1 MVFPVEVLVEIDD
14 VNKIYYT
21 EVKNFAANDNE
32 GINNALNELK
42 ELLSTA
48 LAKGYQIIKREK
60 NITPMDDGMMA
71 TIDEKINEL
80 GGPSR

>member
-1 MVFPVEVLVEIDD
+1 MYQSVEVLVLVDD

-21 EVKNFAANDNE
+21 EDKNFAANDRE
-32 GINNALNELK
+32 AIELATA
-42 ELLSTA
+42 EYYNLILSA
-48 LAKGYQIIKREK
+48 RAKGYQIIKREK
-60 NITPMDDGMMA
+60 SITPMDDGIMA